1 MNLFIEGIK
10 GAMRLLIGFDSEVYG
25 IIILS
30 IGLSLSSTLIS
41 ALIGIPFGLTLGIKE
56 FKFKK
61 SFTRLL
67 YTLMSLPPVVIGL
80 IVAMMLSRNGPLG
93 SFELIFTPIA
103 MVIAQTV
110 LITPIITGVV
120 FNQAKDKG
128 KAVREIGLTLG
139 AGRVQLI
146 WLLVKELKITI
157 LIAIVSGFGRAVSE
171 VGAVMIVG
179 GNIKGHT
186 RVMTTFI
193 AMNNSMGNYSAA
205 IAMGIVLL
213 IIAFSVNSVL
223 YRYMDGE

>member
-1 MNLFIEGIK
+1 MNLFIESFK
-10 GAMRLLIGFDSEVYG
+10 GAIKLLIGFDTEVYG
-25 IIILS
+25 IIFLS
-30 IGLSLSSTLIS
+30 IGLSLTSTFLSSLV
-41 ALIGIPFGLTLGIKE
+41 GIPLGLVLGIKD

-80 IVAMMLSRNGPLG
+80 VVAMMLSRNGPFG
-93 SFELIFTPIA
+93 PFELIFTPAA

-110 LITPIITGVV
+110 LITPIITGIV
-120 FNQAKDKG
+120 FNQAKDNG
-128 KAVREIGLTLG
+128 QSVREIGLTLG
-139 AGRVQLI
+139 ANRIQLI
-146 WLLVKELKITI
+146 WLLMRELKITL

-186 RVMTTFI
+186 RVMTTYI
-193 AMNNSMGNYSAA
+193 AMNNSMGNYNAA

-213 IIAFSVNSVL
+213 LIAFSVNSVL
-223 YRYMDGE
+223 YRYMDGK